1 MILQISPDGE
11 AVVGGPQLD
20 LPVDKLMTLAS
31 GQVKEL
37 GETHGLRGLYLRNGP
52 EFQVLYVT
60 PDGRATIA
68 GVMWD
73 ATGKNSNSRSGVEDR
88 RRDSYGRGRQGRRE
102 VDRSGREERYS
113 SQRREG

>member
-1 MILQISPDGE
+1 M
-11 AVVGGPQLD
+11 
-20 LPVDKLMTLAS
+20 
-31 GQVKEL
+31 KEL

-73 ATGKNSNSRSGVEDR
+73 ATGKNLTRDQVSKIDGAIPTVVVDKDGAKSIEAAAQELMLFSASR
-88 RRDSYGRGRQGRRE
+88 RRLLVSPAIRRRRGCG
-102 VDRSGREERYS
+102 
-113 SQRREG
+113 